1 MKLLKLDENSSDS
14 YAGRDDFR
22 ENLDM
27 LREQILLIFFSCF
40 FFQEKFWSF
49 LVTKEVLK
57 I

>member
-27 LREQILLIFFSCF
+27 LREQIFFQLF
-40 FFQEKFWSF
+40 FFQEKF
-49 LVTKEVLK
+49 
-57 I
+57 